1 MKATFSNK
9 TVSRKLLENNILSF
23 LKTEASENKLDETAR
38 RDDKNTMIL
47 TKIED
52 VLLKIRMK
60 ESQNILPVQNLTLR
74 DNEVNG
80 ILVKLPKLEISKF
93 NGIILNWQG
102 F

>member
-52 VLLKIRMK
+52 VLHKIRMK

-93 NGIILNWQG
+93 NGIILNWEG

>member
-52 VLLKIRMK
+52 VLHKIRMK

>member
-52 VLLKIRMK
+52 VLHKIRMK
-60 ESQNILPVQNLTLR
+60 ESQNILPVQNLTLG

>member
-23 LKTEASENKLDETAR
+23 LKTEASENELDETAR

-52 VLLKIRMK
+52 VLHKIRMK

>member
-9 TVSRKLLENNILSF
+9 TVSRKLLENHILSF
-23 LKTEASENKLDETAR
+23 LKTEASENELDETAR

-52 VLLKIRMK
+52 VLHKIRMK